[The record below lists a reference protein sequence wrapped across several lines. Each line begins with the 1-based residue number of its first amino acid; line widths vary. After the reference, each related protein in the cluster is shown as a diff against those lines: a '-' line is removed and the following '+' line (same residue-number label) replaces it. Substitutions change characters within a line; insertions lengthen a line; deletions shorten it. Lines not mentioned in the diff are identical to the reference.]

1 MAKWYK
7 EYLVSDRPHHDGAW
21 GGRQRIYKFPNG
33 YGASVIPE
41 YVENEIDEHEEHQN
55 PEFDIRSTMKV
66 KKGFWEI
73 GVFYND
79 ELTHDTPITDDVL
92 RQQTDPDVDNILGQ
106 IKRL

>member
-1 MAKWYK
+1 MPKWYK
-7 EYLVSDRPHHDGAW
+7 EYLESDLPHHDGAW

-41 YVENEIDEHEEHQN
+41 YIEREFDEHEEHED
-55 PEFDIRSTMKV
+55 PEFDPRSTMKV

-73 GVFYND
+73 AVFYND
-79 ELTHDTPITDDVL
+79 QLTYSTPITDDVL
-92 RQQTDPDVDNILGQ
+92 RLQTDPDVDNILGQ